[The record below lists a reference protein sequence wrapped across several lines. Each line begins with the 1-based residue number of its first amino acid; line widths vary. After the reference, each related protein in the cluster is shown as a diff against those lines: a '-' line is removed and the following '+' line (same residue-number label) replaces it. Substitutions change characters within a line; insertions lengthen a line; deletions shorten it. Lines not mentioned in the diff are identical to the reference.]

1 MKLGEGPVFF
11 LDLQTTGSRPGDSD
25 ILEMAWGDLRSEDIT
40 NVLVKPSTGFVP
52 RRIQMITGIGD
63 DDMVAAVDLPTAFA
77 QLHAFLN
84 HFPAEEKPLAVIH
97 FCQFEK
103 PFLLHAYELLQTEIP
118 FEMLCTHQ
126 IAKRLMPNLPTR
138 GIKGLAGYFG
148 YNSGELK
155 RSSSHVEATRFIWRG
170 LTEALAQRNIE
181 TLEQLREWLTET
193 PATKRKKYEYPMAKE
208 KRLSLPD
215 QPGVYRMISRWGEV
229 LYVGKATSLHSRVN
243 SYFRGQ
249 KNRDV
254 RKLEMLTQAW
264 DLLVT
269 PCESPLEAALLET
282 DEIKRLNPRYNIS
295 LKTGSRAIVFFNRD
309 FTSMSY
315 QQTEKHGV
323 GPFSNALV
331 MDSVRKLSEAA
342 RTGIYDPLMFF
353 EPIDATLLEQGF
365 RLFCERHGFTPTQFT
380 SVRSILAVGL
390 QWSRTEKFAAIAES
404 FDESA
409 SADQS
414 ASEEAT
420 GDLADSPDAET
431 DETEMTADDVL
442 ALTAEDLADKYER
455 HFVRAAQAY
464 RRARLL
470 TRLLNSDIDFQLQ
483 SQGPHHF
490 VKVRRGR
497 LVTSDVAAASV
508 DASAEISDNVPRF
521 AWNGLGIDTYDRMSI
536 LCSELVKI
544 QSQEGT
550 VSIQTRLKI
559 IPTTDIL

>member
-1 MKLGEGPVFF
+1 
-11 LDLQTTGSRPGDSD
+11 
-25 ILEMAWGDLRSEDIT
+25 
-40 NVLVKPSTGFVP
+40 
-52 RRIQMITGIGD
+52 
-63 DDMVAAVDLPTAFA
+63 
-77 QLHAFLN
+77 
-84 HFPAEEKPLAVIH
+84 
-97 FCQFEK
+97 
-103 PFLLHAYELLQTEIP
+103 
-118 FEMLCTHQ
+118 MLCTHQ

-181 TLEQLREWLTET
+181 TFEQLREWLAET

-309 FTSMSY
+309 FSSMSY

-390 QWSRTEKFAAIAES
+390 YWSRTGKFAAA
-404 FDESA
+404 
-409 SADQS
+409 
-414 ASEEAT
+414 EEAT
-420 GDLADSPDAET
+420 GDLAASPDDSPDAET
-431 DETEMTADDVL
+431 DESEITVDDML

-490 VKVRRGR
+490 VKVRRGH
-497 LVTSDVAAASV
+497 LVTSDVAASPAK
-508 DASAEISDNVPRF
+508 APEGVPRF

-536 LCSELVKI
+536 LWSELVKI

-550 VSIQTRLKI
+550 VSIKNNSNN
-559 IPTTDIL
+559 

>member
-40 NVLVKPSTGFVP
+40 SVLVKPSTGFVP

-84 HFPAEEKPLAVIH
+84 RFPGEEKPLAVIH

-103 PFLLHAYELLQTEIP
+103 PFLLHAYELLQTELP

-181 TLEQLREWLTET
+181 TFEQLREWLAET
-193 PATKRKKYEYPMAKE
+193 SATKRKKYEYPMAKE

-309 FTSMSY
+309 FSSMSY

-390 QWSRTEKFAAIAES
+390 YWSRTGKFAAA
-404 FDESA
+404 
-409 SADQS
+409 
-414 ASEEAT
+414 EEAT
-420 GDLADSPDAET
+420 GDLAASPDDSPDAET
-431 DETEMTADDVL
+431 DESEITVDDML

-490 VKVRRGR
+490 VKVRRGH
-497 LVTSDVAAASV
+497 LVTSDVAASPAK
-508 DASAEISDNVPRF
+508 APEGVPRF

-536 LCSELVKI
+536 LWSELVKI

-550 VSIQTRLKI
+550 VSIKNNSNN
-559 IPTTDIL
+559 